1 VRDVCVVATD
11 PRMQVAIDDAV
22 KALTAA
28 VLLAARLD
36 ADPRALRQAI
46 DRAAPALATLKPKED
61 R

>member
-1 VRDVCVVATD
+1 MATD